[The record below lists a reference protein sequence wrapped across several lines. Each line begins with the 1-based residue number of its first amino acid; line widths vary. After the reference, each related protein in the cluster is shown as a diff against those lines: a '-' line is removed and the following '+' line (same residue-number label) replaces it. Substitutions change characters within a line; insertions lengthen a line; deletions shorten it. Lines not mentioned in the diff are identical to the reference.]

1 MLALKLRIHV
11 LAQQEVASS
20 QALTRMILFDGCC
33 EGPFFHGEI
42 EPGGVDTQ
50 TIHADGSGTLSARYM
65 LRGTDSAGNPARLFI
80 ENNAQLGEA
89 VTTPRIRA
97 DSPSLR
103 GLETASLTGRITSE
117 QGQLVILIE
126 TKESPIG

>member
-1 MLALKLRIHV
+1 MLVLKLRIHV
-11 LAQQEVASS
+11 LGQQEVASA
-20 QALTRMILFDGCC
+20 QALMRMILFDGYC
-33 EGPFFHGEI
+33 EGPFFCGEI

-65 LRGTDSAGNPARLFI
+65 LRGTDSAGNPSRLFI
-80 ENNAQLGEA
+80 ENNALLGDDT
-89 VTTPRIRA
+89 TTPRIWV

-103 GLETASLTGRITSE
+103 WLETASLVGRITSE

-126 TKESPIG
+126 TQDDPI